1 MNVCRSLPYVSS
13 VLGAIAGRY
22 YISQRDNHRNL
33 FAGVLLLSPAA
44 IANEVADD
52 SPHAFS
58 ANALVATEYRYRG
71 FSQSNKVSAITMS
84 GMTSDRNLGH
94 GHYK

>member
-44 IANEVADD
+44 IANEVADEQGIGHHYERD
-52 SPHAFS
+52 DF
-58 ANALVATEYRYRG
+58 R
-71 FSQSNKVSAITMS
+71 SQFRSRPLQVN
-84 GMTSDRNLGH
+84 RLE
-94 GHYK
+94 